1 MPAPSSSLID
11 RVHGQ
16 FGGSPRA
23 IELGPTGQECLL
35 RALSRVP
42 DPRDARGVRHRL
54 PAVMAMSI
62 AAVLAGSRSFYAIGQ
77 WIAGAKQKTLKALG
91 ARRDPDSGRYVGPDE
106 KTVRRLCATVD
117 GDALDGALGEALEP
131 DREVGPRPDRP
142 RARGP
147 RLGRRVRR

>member
-1 MPAPSSSLID
+1 MRGSVPAPSSSLID

-16 FGGSPRA
+16 SGGSPRA

-91 ARRDPDSGRYVGPDE
+91 RP
-106 KTVRRLCATVD
+106 
-117 GDALDGALGEALEP
+117 
-131 DREVGPRPDRP
+131 PRP
-142 RARGP
+142 
-147 RLGRRVRR
+147 